1 MKENFYLRFNLNKCG
16 VSVED
21 SDTALLA
28 KFAGLETSEA
38 KKNLEL
44 INLMLKNSI
53 EKVKETV
60 DSQYLCTGK
69 TILFLG
75 DSLTSDRL
83 SYMNIIKGILDAKVV
98 DGATSGANT
107 SGFVAGIDY
116 TLDEVNPDMVHILL
130 GTNDIPIVGKDMP
143 RNVTEKDVY
152 IKNIS
157 HIIDR
162 IGKNRR
168 VIISTIPPLHMG
180 RIDCFLPN
188 KVMKNSVIEEYN
200 IALKEL
206 ASQKDC
212 ELNDT
217 WKYFREEDYFFEPDG
232 VHLSPEAHI
241 IFAENL
247 INFFKG

>member
-21 SDTALLA
+21 SEASLLA
-28 KFAGLETSEA
+28 RFAGLNVSEA
-38 KKNLEL
+38 EENLEL
-44 INLMLKNSI
+44 INSMLKNSI
-53 EKVKETV
+53 EKVKKNV
-60 DSQYLCTGK
+60 DLHSLCKGK

-83 SYMNIIKGILDAKVV
+83 SYMNIIKGVLDAKIV
-98 DGATSGANT
+98 DGATSGAYS

-116 TLDEVNPDMVHILL
+116 TLDEVNPDIVHILL
-130 GTNDIPIVGKDMP
+130 GSNDIPIVGKDTP
-143 RNVTEKDVY
+143 RNITEKNVY

-162 IGKNRR
+162 IGEGRR
-168 VIISTIPPLHMG
+168 VIVSTIPPIHSG
-180 RIDCFLPN
+180 RIDVFLPN
-188 KVMKNSVIEEYN
+188 KVIKNSVIEEYN
-200 IALKEL
+200 IALKDL
-206 ASQKDC
+206 VKQKGC

-217 WKYFREEDYFFEPDG
+217 WEYLREEDSLFEPDG

-241 IFAENL
+241 LFAEK
-247 INFFKG
+247 IIKFFKN